1 MLDGNRTAGGKGGA
15 IMRSRIDDVRA
26 RIQDIACLVLAIPVA
41 RWALTMQRHLEPLP
55 PFVEYAPFL
64 GATVLL
70 WLATTWFFQLYVS
83 FRTSSVWPEL
93 GRIVKAL
100 LAVAVVHGAAIYF
113 LGLHVEASR
122 LFFGAF
128 YATALVLLAGSRF
141 MLRAAVHR
149 ARRGGL
155 NSRVFAVVGSG
166 DLADDV
172 VSTVADH
179 PEWGLVFAGHIVEE
193 GASMA
198 PEKLLGTVPQIGQI
212 LDDNVIDEVIF
223 ALPRDRLASAQ
234 DAFRNCQERGA
245 SARVCLDLFELDG
258 ARAVLGDLD
267 GLPMLS
273 FSRAPSEGVALLL
286 KRAFD
291 VVSSV
296 AALVLFSP
304 VILATAIAVRLES
317 PGPVLFRQVRV
328 GKNGRPFRMFKF
340 RSMRMDAEDRLE
352 ALRLQNEASGP
363 VFKMRN
369 DPRITRVGGFIR
381 RYSIDELPQ
390 FLNVLSGEMSVVGPR
405 PPVPAEVRQYERW
418 QRRRLSVKPGITC
431 TWQVSGRSD
440 VSFDRWMELDL
451 AYIDS
456 WSFWQ
461 DVRIC
466 FETIPAVVTSRG
478 AR

>member
-1 MLDGNRTAGGKGGA
+1 
-15 IMRSRIDDVRA
+15 MRSRIDDGRVR
-26 RIQDIACLVLAIPVA
+26 ILDIACLVLAIPVA
-41 RWALTMQRHLEPLP
+41 RWAQTIPPHPDPLL
-55 PFVEYAPFL
+55 PFAGYVPFL
-64 GATVLL
+64 GATLLL
-70 WLATTWFFQLYVS
+70 WLAATWFFQLYVS
-83 FRTSSVWPEL
+83 FRTRSVWPEV

-113 LGLHVEASR
+113 LRLPGEVSR
-122 LFFGAF
+122 VSFTAFF
-128 YATALVLLAGSRF
+128 ATALVLLAGNRF
-141 MLRAAVHR
+141 LLRAAVRR

-166 DLADDV
+166 DLAHDV

-179 PEWGLVFAGHIVEE
+179 PEWGLVFAGHIVED
-193 GASMA
+193 GASVA
-198 PEKLLGTVPQIGQI
+198 PEVLLGSVSQIGQI

-223 ALPRDRLASAQ
+223 AVPRDRLTSVQ
-234 DAFRNCQERGA
+234 EAFLNCQERGA
-245 SARVCLDLFELDG
+245 APRVCLDLFEVDG

-273 FSRAPSEGVALLL
+273 FSRAPTDEVALLL

-291 VVSSV
+291 VVSSS

-304 VILATAIAVRLES
+304 VILATAIAVKLES
-317 PGPVLFRQVRV
+317 PGPVFFRQVRV
-328 GKNGRPFRMFKF
+328 GKNGRPFRIVKF
-340 RSMRMDAEDRLE
+340 RSMRADAEDQL
-352 ALRLQNEASGP
+352 ASLRLQNEASGP
-363 VFKMRN
+363 VFKMRK
-369 DPRITRVGGFIR
+369 DPRVTRVGAFIR
-381 RYSIDELPQ
+381 RTSIDELPQ

-466 FETIPAVVTSRG
+466 FKTIPAVLSSRG